1 MSSKLQ
7 TCPYNGAHK
16 IRPERMQYHLIKC
29 RKQFPE
35 VALVVCPY
43 NATHHVPRAD
53 EHDHL
58 LSCPDKRIVEIQK
71 YRLNEPLPGQHGDLT
86 NPVVF
91 GSSFIPQEV
100 EGAHQGRYNQA
111 DSFLNETSASSVGGG
126 FIARAGR
133 NRIFQTGSTQQP
145 LQAAAGLASA
155 GSGQRMFRDIMINR
169 RAQQQQSRTG
179 TMSAA
184 GSGIASSS
192 LTGTISKRVPRT
204 TTEATDEID
213 EEEEGQPEFSSKDFL
228 SLGATTASV
237 SGAELTNASGSE
249 ATAGT
254 AVGSRKPYVPLR
266 RPKNAT
272 VAASGPRV
280 TPAPTGGSLGYSIA
294 NRNF

>member
-1 MSSKLQ
+1 MAPQLL

-35 VALVVCPY
+35 AALVVCPY

-100 EGAHQGRYNQA
+100 EGAHQGRYNQ
-111 DSFLNETSASSVGGG
+111 DSFLNETSASSVGSG
-126 FIARAGR
+126 FMARAGR
-133 NRIFQTGSTQQP
+133 NRIFQSGSQQP
-145 LQAAAGLASA
+145 FASA
-155 GSGQRMFRDIMINR
+155 SGSGQRMFRDIMINR
-169 RAQQQQSRTG
+169 RAQQVTE
-179 TMSAA
+179 
-184 GSGIASSS
+184 ASSAIS
-192 LTGTISKRVPRT
+192 SDGASKLTLTISRRVPRT
-204 TTEATDEID
+204 TTEATDEV
-213 EEEEGQPEFSSKDFL
+213 EEEGGQDEADFSSKDFL
-228 SLGATTASV
+228 SLGTTTASV
-237 SGAELTNASGSE
+237 FGAGIVDSKASGSE
-249 ATAGT
+249 FNLPP
-254 AVGSRKPYVPLR
+254 RKPHVPLR
-266 RPKNAT
+266 RPKIVTA
-272 VAASGPRV
+272 AASSEVGPRI
-280 TPAPTGGSLGYSIA
+280 TPALTGGTSFGTNTV

>member
-1 MSSKLQ
+1 MAPQLL

-35 VALVVCPY
+35 AALVVCPY

-71 YRLNEPLPGQHGDLT
+71 YRLNDPLPGQHGDLS

-100 EGAHQGRYNQA
+100 EGAHQGRFNQ

-133 NRIFQTGSTQQP
+133 NRIFPSGSQQP
-145 LQAAAGLASA
+145 TPASSV
-155 GSGQRMFRDIMINR
+155 SGQRMFRDIMISR
-169 RAQQQQSRTG
+169 RAQHEAGGASSGMTG
-179 TMSAA
+179 SVTAA
-184 GSGIASSS
+184 SS
-192 LTGTISKRVPRT
+192 LTGTISRRVPRT
-204 TTEATDEID
+204 TTEATDEI
-213 EEEEGQPEFSSKDFL
+213 EEDGPNETDFSSKDFL
-228 SLGATTASV
+228 SLGNTTTSV
-237 SGAELTNASGSE
+237 FGGGNGSHLTKASGSE
-249 ATAGT
+249 VTLPP
-254 AVGSRKPYVPLR
+254 RKPYVPLR
-266 RPKNAT
+266 RPKIAT
-272 VAASGPRV
+272 VASYTEVGPKV
-280 TPAPTGGSLGYSIA
+280 TPAMTGGTSFRA
-294 NRNF
+294 NHVNRNV